1 MLRQF
6 FEANDEMLDLY
17 TNAITKAHGKNHPEV
32 FDVRK
37 VYETIQHKIRDN
49 NLCLLYTTDDADD
62 GESVNIGGTCLDKNH
77 KISNKVTGPNRGYL
91 VTPT

>member
-37 VYETIQHKIRDN
+37 VYETIQHKIRDK
-49 NLCLLYTTDDADD
+49 NLDLSNEFSELRALTKDYTIPDDACETFTKTYQLLKQFD
-62 GESVNIGGTCLDKNH
+62 ELSQE
-77 KISNKVTGPNRGYL
+77 
-91 VTPT
+91 

>member
-1 MLRQF
+1 MLKQF

-17 TNAITKAHGKNHPEV
+17 TNAITKAHGKKHPEV

-49 NLCLLYTTDDADD
+49 ILDLSNEFSELRALTKDYTIPDDACETFTKTYQLLKQFD
-62 GESVNIGGTCLDKNH
+62 ELSQE
-77 KISNKVTGPNRGYL
+77 
-91 VTPT
+91 

>member
-1 MLRQF
+1 MLKQF

-37 VYETIQHKIRDN
+37 VYETIQHKIRIIIWTYQMN
-49 NLCLLYTTDDADD
+49 FQN
-62 GESVNIGGTCLDKNH
+62 
-77 KISNKVTGPNRGYL
+77 
-91 VTPT
+91 

>member
-1 MLRQF
+1 MLKQF

-37 VYETIQHKIRDN
+37 VYETIQHKSRDN
-49 NLCLLYTTDDADD
+49 NLDLSKELSELRALTKDYTIPDDACETFTKTYQLLKQFD
-62 GESVNIGGTCLDKNH
+62 ELSQE
-77 KISNKVTGPNRGYL
+77 
-91 VTPT
+91 

>member
-37 VYETIQHKIRDN
+37 VYETIQHKI
-49 NLCLLYTTDDADD
+49 
-62 GESVNIGGTCLDKNH
+62 
-77 KISNKVTGPNRGYL
+77 
-91 VTPT
+91 

>member
-1 MLRQF
+1 MLKQF

-17 TNAITKAHGKNHPEV
+17 TNAIKKAHGKKHPEV

-49 NLCLLYTTDDADD
+49 ILDLSNEFSELRALTKDYTIPDDACETFTKTYQLLKQFD
-62 GESVNIGGTCLDKNH
+62 ELSQE
-77 KISNKVTGPNRGYL
+77 
-91 VTPT
+91 